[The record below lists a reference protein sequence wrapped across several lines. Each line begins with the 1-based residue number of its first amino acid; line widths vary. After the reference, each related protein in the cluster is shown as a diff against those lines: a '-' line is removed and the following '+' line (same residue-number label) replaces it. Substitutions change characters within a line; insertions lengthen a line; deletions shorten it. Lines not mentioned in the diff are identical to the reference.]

1 MKTRDQSNVL
11 PFPDVIEDL
20 NRYRIYMALMEMDG
34 NDEHHAL
41 HQITDGLIEYFQSID
56 DPWADPCTLKIIE
69 LKALIDEMFS
79 SLE

>member
-1 MKTRDQSNVL
+1 
-11 PFPDVIEDL
+11 
-20 NRYRIYMALMEMDG
+20 MALMEMDG

-41 HQITDGLIEYFQSID
+41 HQITDGLIEYFQSLD

-79 SLE
+79 AME